1 MYGYGT
7 TGDTSK
13 RALGWGDVA
22 GIRAIYPLAGG
33 STSTLSGYVTDSG
46 GTPLAGVSVQVGG
59 AGSGSTNASGYYS
72 IAGITPGTYSVT
84 YSLPGYTSATR
95 SVDLSGDNTQ
105 SVTLSV
111 PVVPVTRTLSG
122 YVTNSAGTPLAGVS
136 VQVGGAGSGSTNA
149 SGYYSIAGITP
160 GTYSVTYSLPGYTSA
175 TRSVDLSGDNTQ
187 SVTLSVPVVPVTLV
201 TFSGTI
207 RDGADSAPLQ
217 FAQVQVGTVATAST
231 DASGQFSI
239 IGLPAGAYNV
249 TYSLPGYTTSAAFE
263 TLTASKSV
271 STFLERIPVT
281 FSGKV
286 VNLGQLSG
294 SGSTR

>member
-1 MYGYGT
+1 MPVVPVARLALRLHDQLG
-7 TGDTSK
+7 GD
-13 RALGWGDVA
+13 AA
-22 GIRAIYPLAGG
+22 G
-33 STSTLSGYVTDSG
+33 
-46 GTPLAGVSVQVGG
+46 GVSVQVGG

-84 YSLPGYTSATR
+84 YSLPGYTPATR
-95 SVDLSGDNTQ
+95 SGGPLGRQHPVGDA
-105 SVTLSV
+105 LG
-111 PVVPVTRTLSG
+111 PVVR
-122 YVTNSAGTPLAGVS
+122 
-136 VQVGGAGSGSTNA
+136 
-149 SGYYSIAGITP
+149 
-160 GTYSVTYSLPGYTSA
+160 
-175 TRSVDLSGDNTQ
+175 
-187 SVTLSVPVVPVTLV
+187 VTLV

-231 DASGQFSI
+231 DASGRFFLDI
-239 IGLPAGAYNV
+239 TGLPAGAYNV

-286 VNLGQLSG
+286 VNQDDFPVPGALVDVGGVATGYTLANGQFSISGVPLGTHAVTYKHAGYVTLLTKMTFLSGPNTARDVAFLRVPPRLTLSAAAKSVRKNKSLKLSG
-294 SGSTR
+294 SLSPQHTVGRAPVRVSTGGAG